1 MVKWV
6 IKLLMIGLLFV
17 GLTEMTTIF
26 EGFKVEDYS
35 SAVTAALI
43 ISILNVTVRP
53 IMKIFAFPLTM
64 ITFGLFAL
72 VINAVTLIIA
82 DNLMGSSLELGGFF
96 NAFIISIILSLA
108 NSILEKAMSKKK

>member
-1 MVKWV
+1 MIKWI
-6 IKLLMIGLLFV
+6 IKILVIGLLFV

-26 EGFKVEDYS
+26 EGFKVEDYQA
-35 SAVTAALI
+35 AVIAALV

-53 IMKIFAFPLTM
+53 IMKMLAFPLTM

-72 VINAVTLIIA
+72 VINALTLIIA
-82 DNLMGSSLELGGFF
+82 DNLMGTSLELGGFF

-108 NSILEKAMSKKK
+108 NSFIEKAMSKK